1 MNTEE
6 VNREEVNRE
15 VKEAE
20 ECSICLEELDSMP
33 LRILQCGH
41 KFHRECV
48 DIWLNRYYTCPYCR
62 EYEKNIDLD
71 CYWLWLK
78 PYGLS
83 WFNKFFKYKYTL
95 RGNYIILKRKNKRYR
110 LNLGYVKTIRTR
122 RKKLIFK
129 FRDNKNIAFWFENV
143 HIPFNAL
150 KKYMNELTLRLE
162 QERIERQR
170 IEQERLEQE
179 HIQRRLEQELALQH
193 IYRV

>member
-1 MNTEE
+1 MNSEE
-6 VNREEVNRE
+6 DVNREE
-15 VKEAE
+15 
-20 ECSICLEELDSMP
+20 ECCICLEELNSMP

-48 DIWLNRYYTCPYCR
+48 DIWLEKYNTCPYCR
-62 EYEKNIDLD
+62 ECNGFID

-83 WFNKFFKYKYTL
+83 WFNKFFKYKYL
-95 RGNYIILKRKNKRYR
+95 LNGNYIILKRKNKLYR
-110 LNLGYVKTIRTR
+110 LNLSYVKTIRTR

-143 HIPFNAL
+143 NIPFNAL

-162 QERIERQR
+162 HERIERR
-170 IEQERLEQE
+170 RLEQERLERE
-179 HIQRRLEQELALQH
+179 RLEQERLERELAFHH
-193 IYRV
+193 IYSV